1 MRKYSK
7 WSLIV
12 VGAGMSLFALP
23 VGVVRADGP
32 AAVQPGQGLAFPAG
46 FQSITG
52 APDSG
57 VYSGLAKYVE
67 RAVTKGD
74 FDKMLEELSKP
85 DRERARAFKGVDQGK
100 LDVQIARIH
109 DAWKAK
115 YGKEFSIDDKIVFG
129 SPLLIIPGEV
139 TTPGVALTNWPV
151 PATQELAVLAS
162 AKHHEV
168 PAGEV
173 KKDMKDN
180 KLEKG
185 RHVTLVR
192 FPAMNGKSEL
202 TISMIHHLPAFWRI
216 DIPNDRT
223 GEEIYNDTLT
233 HLTMIADHA
242 DQWPADVNEAARVV
256 SYHVLAALYGANIMP
271 AAVKG

>member
-12 VGAGMSLFALP
+12 VGAGLGLFALP
-23 VGVVRADGP
+23 AGVVSADGP
-32 AAVQPGQGLAFPAG
+32 AAVQPAPLAFPAG
-46 FQSITG
+46 FQNVTG

-74 FDKMLEELSKP
+74 FDKMLAELSKP
-85 DRERARAFKGVDQGK
+85 DRERAREFKGVDQGK
-100 LDVQIARIH
+100 LDVQIERIH
-109 DAWKAK
+109 AAWKAK
-115 YGKEFSIDDKIVFG
+115 YGKAFSIDDKVVFG
-129 SPLLIIPGEV
+129 APLLIIPGEV
-139 TTPGVALTNWPV
+139 TDPASALANWPV
-151 PATQELAVLAS
+151 PATQEMAVLAA
-162 AKHHEV
+162 AKNQG
-168 PAGEV
+168 ATAQEV
-173 KKDMKDN
+173 KKDTKDN

-216 DIPNDRT
+216 DIPNNRT
-223 GEEIYNDTLT
+223 GEEIYNDLLT

-242 DQWPADVNEAARVV
+242 DQWPADVNEAGRVV
-256 SYHVLAALYGANIMP
+256 SFHVLAALYGANIMP